1 MNCMKH
7 NIYNKVMGVAI
18 AALTLIGCSET
29 WDDHYDAS
37 APGVSNSS
45 LWKAIK
51 DAPNLKNFASVVE
64 ATGYDQQLN
73 STQVFTVFAPTD
85 DKFTQAQAQALINT
99 YQTEKASGVRDEQN
113 SVIKEFVKNHI
124 ALFNY
129 SVSEGRS
136 DSVMM
141 LNGKPQL
148 LTDKQFGGVDQT
160 TTNALYENG
169 VLFTVDG
176 VVPYFPNVFEYLAKD
191 ADLDSVK
198 NFFYNKNYFYYEI
211 FNANKSVPGEVI
223 DGQTHYLDSIYDLNN
238 LLFYGRSFI
247 NAELNAEDSTYWMVV
262 PTNATFDALLTKYGS
277 YFNYDDKILNDLKPA
292 TRRSLDSLRY
302 TNPRL
307 AIMQGT
313 VFSRTTNSDK
323 ALNDSAMSTN
333 ACPFNYRY
341 SYWGADTL
349 HYYQYYNP
357 KAAGGVFGGTTNVAC
372 SNGQVMKATT
382 WNVKPSETFMRD
394 IIIESESSKAVDSLK
409 KFKNKKGELED
420 VCSYRYRYVDNGNPF
435 ANYVSNRGY
444 LELKPKTGQTVSVTF
459 NLPEVLSN
467 VPYDIYVR
475 TAPALAGEIGNDT
488 TVSDNERAPMKFRCQ
503 LSWRKADG
511 TTMLEPFTAD
521 IMTTRDAVDE
531 ILVKAGH
538 QFEVCTYGVEE
549 ADCQGKLT
557 IESRARTT
565 EIEEGTATDVLR
577 IDCILLKPREE

>member
-1 MNCMKH
+1 
-7 NIYNKVMGVAI
+7 MGVAI
-18 AALTLIGCSET
+18 AALTLIGCSDT
-29 WDDHYDAS
+29 WNDHYDAP
-37 APGVSNSS
+37 AQGVSQSS

-85 DKFTQAQAQALINT
+85 DKFTQTQAQALINT
-99 YQTEKASGVRDEQN
+99 YQAEKASGVRDEQN
-113 SVIKEFVKNHI
+113 TVIKEFVKNHI

-198 NFFYNKNYFYYEI
+198 NFFYNKKYFYYET

-238 LLFYGRSFI
+238 LLFRYWKFI
-247 NAELNAEDSTYWMVV
+247 NAELNEEDSTYWMVA
-262 PTNATFDALLTKYGS
+262 PTNQTFETLLTKYS
-277 YFNYDDKILNDLKPA
+277 PYFNYDDKIITDLSPA
-292 TRRSLDSLRY
+292 TKRSLDSLRY

-307 AIMQGT
+307 AILQGT
-313 VFSRTTNSDK
+313 IFSRSTNSDK

-333 ACPFNYRY
+333 AREFIYRLGA
-341 SYWGADTL
+341 WGADTL
-349 HYYQYYNP
+349 HYYQFYNP
-357 KAAGGVFGGTTNVAC
+357 KAAGGILNGTTDIAC

-394 IIIESESSKAVDSLK
+394 IILEAESGMAIDSLK
-409 KFKNKKGELED
+409 TFNNKKGEKEE
-420 VCSYRYRYVDNGNPF
+420 VCDFESVFIDNGNPYYHKVSRQG
-435 ANYVSNRGY
+435 YV
-444 LELKPKTGQTVSVTF
+444 EFKPKTGQTVSVTF
-459 NLPEVLSN
+459 NLPYVLSN

-511 TTMLEPFTAD
+511 TTELEPFMSEILTN
-521 IMTTRDAVDE
+521 RDSVDE

-538 QFEVCTYGVEE
+538 KFEVCTYGVDE
-549 ADCQGKLT
+549 ANCQGKLT

-565 EIEEGTATDVLR
+565 EVEDGTATDVLR